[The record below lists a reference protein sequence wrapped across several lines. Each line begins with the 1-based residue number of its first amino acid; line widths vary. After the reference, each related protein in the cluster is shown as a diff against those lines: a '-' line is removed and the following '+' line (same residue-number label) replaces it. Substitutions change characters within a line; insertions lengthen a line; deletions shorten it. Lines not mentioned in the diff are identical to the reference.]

1 MEQIVDNEKYYCVC
15 SDTNLADKQIDNI
28 ANLKVNQLYYPSICQ
43 IPIHITKL
51 IASSCCLQEMS
62 GVRLMKNLKYLDIS
76 NNFIKNISDL
86 QHLQNLQYL
95 NITNN
100 KIIFSQPLSAL
111 PNLQQLFPGNNMI
124 HDFGVL
130 ATNKNFS
137 ISWICPQKVAFL
149 INFLDYLGPSS
160 TIEQATVFMNTTVFR
175 RDQSPYHDPMLLKY
189 IPQVINRTL
198 IIHNDQELRSIQFTD
213 LMNIDTLFVFECYNL
228 NFERVPKMIKK
239 LAVNMCC
246 IQNINGLENMKSIIE
261 LSLRGNRISE
271 ISVITRMNSIQKLDV
286 AQNNI
291 NSIQGIDNL
300 TQLINVDLSEN
311 NIVEISSLMSMR
323 QLKAINLSK
332 NKISF
337 AGALEPLTN
346 LNTLNLSYN
355 NLNQITFVKRM
366 TKLIQLDVSFNQI
379 YDIDTIKDL
388 IKLVDLRLDGNI
400 IESFNALES
409 LPNLKWSW
417 YMSEQNAPE
426 SDNIR
431 ILVKDCQ
438 NNESLAT
445 NYQISDNNYVKQ
457 LGFVDICK
465 PQLLDV
471 TNCHNL
477 SFDNCPRIPIKLKI
491 NKCRLLAI
499 TGIFEMQ
506 QIVELDL
513 GFNNI
518 RHINE
523 LEALLNLQV
532 LNLQNN
538 DIYRINVLKGLKQ
551 LKYVNLTNNK
561 VIFSQP
567 LNQMKGQLI
576 IDNNL
581 VTDNVTLKNQNKPQ
595 QVDYQNFFGP
605 NSTEN
610 QVKELA
616 KVNDYNFQMYFRF
629 VQSIANNALN
639 IQNDQV
645 LTDFGFTAEMNIHT
659 LNVQNCQNV
668 KLPLQAVLQDLQKDS
683 NGALINWPEVIL
695 HKTPKQITSLTIT
708 NCKLTN
714 IIGIE
719 NMKQLQFLNLK
730 DNCIIS
736 IEQLQYLTNLKQV
749 FINNNY
755 VQDLEYLRNPN
766 WISLQNNV
774 NDANIKE
781 YLTDINSSLT
791 VEAFKAKIAPKKEK
805 SDQLLLELQ
814 LDLQNCEISELTQS
828 VALNSNDECLQK
840 YNQAISGAPLVMKN
854 YILYLRSLNYI
865 SQGKV
870 VQCKFSLYDN
880 YYFNQN
886 QEWMTKGSMY
896 HEAQLIQGTLQNGI
910 FAFVFPGT
918 TAFNQII
925 NNNIQNGF
933 FYNSENFGTT
943 EFQNNELKKYNVYNH
958 NGLRKSI
965 YECANGMLH
974 GKFQRF
980 DAQENIID
988 HGTYINNNL
997 QSNAQGAMFD
1007 QNWNRNLI

>member
-1 MEQIVDNEKYYCVC
+1 MEEQIVDNEKYYCVC
-15 SDTNLADKQIDNI
+15 SDTNLADKQIDDI
-28 ANLKVNQLYYPSICQ
+28 TNLKVNQLYYPSICQ
-43 IPIHITKL
+43 VPVHITKL
-51 IASSCCLQEMS
+51 IASSCCLQEIS
-62 GVRLMKNLKYLDIS
+62 GVRLMKNLQY
-76 NNFIKNISDL
+76 
-86 QHLQNLQYL
+86 LQNLQYL

-100 KIIFSQPLSAL
+100 KVIFSQPLSAL
-111 PNLQQLFPGNNMI
+111 PNLQQLLPSNNMI

-160 TIEQATVFMNTTVFR
+160 TIEQATVLMNNTVFR
-175 RDQSPYHDPMLLKY
+175 RDQNPYHDPMLLKY

-228 NFERVPKMIKK
+228 NFERVPTMIKK

-271 ISVITRMNSIQKLDV
+271 ISVISRINSIQKLDV

-311 NIVEISSLMSMR
+311 NIIEISSLMSMK
-323 QLKAINLSK
+323 QLKTINLSK

-355 NLNQITFVKRM
+355 DLNQITFVKRM

-379 YDIDTIKDL
+379 YDIDTIKNL
-388 IKLVDLRLDGNI
+388 IKLVDLRLDGNM

-417 YMSEQNAPE
+417 YVSEQNAPE

-431 ILVKDCQ
+431 MLVKDCK
-438 NNESLAT
+438 NKESLGT
-445 NYQISDNNYVKQ
+445 NYQIFDNKNVKQ

-465 PQLLDV
+465 PQLLTV
-471 TNCHNL
+471 TNCPNL

-491 NKCRLLAI
+491 NKCRLVAI

-538 DIYRINVLKGLKQ
+538 DIYRINVLKNLGQ

-581 VTDNVTLKNQNKPQ
+581 VTDNVSLKNQNKPQ
-595 QVDYQNFFGP
+595 LVDFQNFFGP

-645 LTDFGFTAEMNIHT
+645 LTDFGFTAEMNINT

-668 KLPLQAVLQDLQKDS
+668 KFPQQAALQYLQKDS

-695 HKTPKQITSLTIT
+695 HKTPKQITSLTII

-719 NMKQLQFLNLK
+719 NMKQLLYLNLK

-736 IEQLQYLTNLKQV
+736 IEQLDYLTNLKQV

-755 VQDLEYLRNPN
+755 VQDLEYLRNPD

-774 NDANIKE
+774 TDANIQA
-781 YLTDINSSLT
+781 YLTDINSNLT
-791 VEAFKAKIAPKKEK
+791 VQAFKAKIAPKKEK
-805 SDQLLLELQ
+805 SNQLIAPLQ
-814 LDLQNCEISELTQS
+814 Y
-828 VALNSNDECLQK
+828 DECLQK
-840 YNQAISGAPLVMKN
+840 YNQAISGSPLEMKN
-854 YILYLRSLNYI
+854 YILYLQTIKNQNVCQVYE
-865 SQGKV
+865 
-870 VQCKFSLYDN
+870 VQCYFSMKNN
-880 YYFNQN
+880 YFFCSNDV
-886 QEWMTKGSMY
+886 WMAKGSMY
-896 HEAQLIQGTLQNGI
+896 HEALLIKGTPQNGI
-910 FAFVFPGT
+910 FAFVFQNSKLST
-918 TAFNQII
+918 IAFNKII

-933 FYNSENFGTT
+933 FYNSEDRFGTT
-943 EFQNNELKKYNVYNH
+943 EFQNNELKKYNIYYP
-958 NGLRKSI
+958 NGLRRGI
-965 YECANGMLH
+965 YECANGMLQ
-974 GKFQRF
+974 GQFQCF
-980 DAQENIID
+980 DANENIID
-988 HGTYINNNL
+988 HGIFNCGNL
-997 QSNAQGAMFD
+997 ESSAQGAMF
-1007 QNWNRNLI
+1007 QHIWNGNKI